1 MKKALIFG
9 SPIILFSEILTI
21 NLIFDLMR
29 QPSDIAVLLGI
40 ILFCIAAILN
50 YLLIQFIIKQFKTK

>member
-1 MKKALIFG
+1 MKKILIFG
-9 SPIILFSEILTI
+9 SPIILSIEILII
-21 NLIFDLMR
+21 NFIFDLIR

-40 ILFCIAAILN
+40 ILICVIAFLN